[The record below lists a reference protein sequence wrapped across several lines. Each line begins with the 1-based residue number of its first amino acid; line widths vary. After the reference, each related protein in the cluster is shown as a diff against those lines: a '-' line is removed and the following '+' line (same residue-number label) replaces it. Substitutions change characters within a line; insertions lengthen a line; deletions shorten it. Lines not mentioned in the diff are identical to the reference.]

1 MIQTIN
7 IVLSLFWN
15 LLSKIYLQKE
25 LVLNEIIQI
34 NSKCDISINI
44 WDLVDYNFVFVT
56 IRR

>member
-44 WDLVDYNFVFVT
+44 WDLVDYNLCFYYY
-56 IRR
+56 